1 MPGTKPIPGLFCN
14 CGGQHGQPILWT
26 LQGTPGWRA
35 AQELLEALFRS
46 WGFLAPFVSVEWG
59 TLVPEMEGL
68 GRAVR
73 EKGWGSDL
81 LFLDIR
87 GLCVKAH
94 IISSA
99 LKLEEL
105 AVCAVSTWAKALL
118 QRPLGGSCPW
128 S

>member
-1 MPGTKPIPGLFCN
+1 MWWEAWSA
-14 CGGQHGQPILWT
+14 ILWT

-35 AQELLEALFRS
+35 AHELLEALFRS

-59 TLVPEMEGL
+59 TLVPGMEGL

-73 EKGWGSDL
+73 EKGRGSDL
-81 LFLDIR
+81 LFLGIR

-94 IISSA
+94 VISSA

-105 AVCAVSTWAKALL
+105 AECAVSTWAKALR
-118 QRPLGGSCPW
+118 QRSLGGSCPW